1 MPYYDE
7 PGLRYDD
14 PRVFYDD
21 PRTFQQIL
29 NEPSKPMF
37 DVVLD
42 LTNLT
47 IPELLV
53 RATNIQDGIAGQAVF
68 ASLAPKLTTLETKIG
83 TLDSTQGDV
92 ATAKA
97 TLGTATDAQEAAE
110 SDVVATLNELGS
122 DIGKLAT
129 TVAEVETAQLRVKSA
144 PTARPIPN
152 KPTGLEL
159 AAGDEE
165 GELSGQCP
173 GQPGIVD
180 YYEIRFATTD
190 PNAAGTVWQFADTS
204 KKSRFDLSGLPTGV
218 KVWVEL
224 RACNARGKSA
234 WSDPATK
241 RVP

>member
-1 MPYYDE
+1 
-7 PGLRYDD
+7 
-14 PRVFYDD
+14 
-21 PRTFQQIL
+21 
-29 NEPSKPMF
+29 MF

-42 LTNLT
+42 LTNLS

-68 ASLAPKLTTLETKIG
+68 SSLAPKLTALGTKIA
-83 TLDSTQGDV
+83 TLDTTQGDV

-97 TLGTATDAQEAAE
+97 TLGTTTDAQDAAE
-110 SDVVATLNELGS
+110 SDVVAALNELGS
-122 DIGKLAT
+122 DVGKLAT
-129 TVAEVETAQLRVKSA
+129 TVAEVESAQLRVKSA

-159 AAGDEE
+159 AVGDEE
-165 GELSGQCP
+165 GELSGQCG

-190 PNAAGTVWQFADTS
+190 PNAPGTVWQFAATS

>member
-1 MPYYDE
+1 
-7 PGLRYDD
+7 
-14 PRVFYDD
+14 
-21 PRTFQQIL
+21 
-29 NEPSKPMF
+29 MF

-42 LTNLT
+42 LSDLS
-47 IPELLV
+47 IPDLIV
-53 RATNIQDGIAGQAVF
+53 RATNIKDGTAGQPVF
-68 ASLAPKLTTLETKIG
+68 ASLAPKLAVVETKIATLET
-83 TLDSTQGDV
+83 TQSGV

-97 TLGTATDAQEAAE
+97 ALGTATDAQDAAE
-110 SDVVATLNELGS
+110 SALIAALNDLGS

-165 GELSGQCP
+165 GELSGQCA

-180 YYEIRFATTD
+180 YYEIRFATGD
-190 PNAAGTVWQFADTS
+190 PNAPGTVWQFADTS
-204 KKSRFDLSGLPTGV
+204 KKSRFDLTGLPTGV
-218 KVWVEL
+218 KVWVQL
-224 RACNARGKSA
+224 RACNARGKSP

>member
-1 MPYYDE
+1 
-7 PGLRYDD
+7 
-14 PRVFYDD
+14 
-21 PRTFQQIL
+21 
-29 NEPSKPMF
+29 MF

-42 LTNLT
+42 LTNLS
-47 IPELLV
+47 IPELLT
-53 RATNIQDGIAGQAVF
+53 RATNIQTGTAGQAVF
-68 ASLAPKLTTLETKIG
+68 ASLAPKLTALGTKIG
-83 TLDSTQGDV
+83 TLETTQGGV

-97 TLGTATDAQEAAE
+97 ALGTATDAQEAAE
-110 SDVVATLNELGS
+110 SAVIAALNDLGS
-122 DIGKLAT
+122 DIGQLAT

-165 GELSGQCP
+165 GEVSGQCG

-180 YYEIRFATTD
+180 YYEIRYTTTD
-190 PNAAGTVWQFADTS
+190 PNAAGTVWEFADTS

>member
-1 MPYYDE
+1 
-7 PGLRYDD
+7 
-14 PRVFYDD
+14 
-21 PRTFQQIL
+21 
-29 NEPSKPMF
+29 MF

-53 RATNIQDGIAGQAVF
+53 RATNIQDGTAGQAVF
-68 ASLAPKLTTLETKIG
+68 ASLAPKLAALETKIG
-83 TLDSTQGDV
+83 TLETTQGGV

-97 TLGTATDAQEAAE
+97 ALGTATDAQEAAE
-110 SDVVATLNELGS
+110 SAVIAALNELGS

-159 AAGDEE
+159 AVGDEE
-165 GELSGQCP
+165 GELSGQCG

-180 YYEIRFATTD
+180 YFELRFATTD
-190 PNAAGTVWQFADTS
+190 PNAPGTVWQFAATS
-204 KKSRFDLSGLPTGV
+204 KKAASTS
-218 KVWVEL
+218 
-224 RACNARGKSA
+224 
-234 WSDPATK
+234 PAY
-241 RVP
+241 PPA

>member
-1 MPYYDE
+1 
-7 PGLRYDD
+7 
-14 PRVFYDD
+14 
-21 PRTFQQIL
+21 
-29 NEPSKPMF
+29 MF

-42 LTNLT
+42 LTNLS

-53 RATNIQDGIAGQAVF
+53 RATNIQNGTAGQAVF
-68 ASLAPKLTTLETKIG
+68 ASLAPKLAALGTKIA
-83 TLDSTQGDV
+83 TLDTTQGDV

-97 TLGTATDAQEAAE
+97 TLGTTTDAQEAAE
-110 SDVVATLNELGS
+110 SAVVAALNELGS
-122 DIGKLAT
+122 DVGKLAT

-159 AAGDEE
+159 AVGDEE
-165 GELSGQCP
+165 GELSGQCA

-180 YYEIRFATTD
+180 YFEIRFATTD
-190 PNAAGTVWQFADTS
+190 PNASGTVWQFADTS
-204 KKSRFDLSGLPTGV
+204 KKSRFDLTGLPTGV